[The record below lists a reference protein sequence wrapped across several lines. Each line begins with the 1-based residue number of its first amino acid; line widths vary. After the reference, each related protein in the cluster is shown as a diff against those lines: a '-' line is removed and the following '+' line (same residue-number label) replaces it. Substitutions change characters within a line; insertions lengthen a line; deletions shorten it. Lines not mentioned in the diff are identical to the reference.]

1 MVEFTGRRNSRI
13 LTVPLMS
20 LAVVGPLD
28 NLGDQFRIHLEQIS
42 DDFRKLGL
50 EISPVLFQG
59 ERPDDTLEN
68 QFQEAF
74 GENYQN
80 KLPAS
85 PDKNSPASAKY
96 QRTKTISRSDSG
108 LPQRTCTPEM
118 IKRFLIETTYGTDCV
133 KHYRHGRCCRQP
145 S

>member
-1 MVEFTGRRNSRI
+1 MERENADLKSPSGKS
-13 LTVPLMS
+13 
-20 LAVVGPLD
+20 
-28 NLGDQFRIHLEQIS
+28 
-42 DDFRKLGL
+42 KLSIAASPAKGL
-50 EISPVLFQG
+50 EISPVVFQG

-80 KLPAS
+80 RLPAS

-96 QRTKTISRSDSG
+96 QKTKTISRSDSG
-108 LPQRTCTPEM
+108 DLCTQLVTV
-118 IKRFLIETTYGTDCV
+118 I
-133 KHYRHGRCCRQP
+133 P

>member
-1 MVEFTGRRNSRI
+1 MCDTRSSE
-13 LTVPLMS
+13 
-20 LAVVGPLD
+20 D

-42 DDFRKLGL
+42 DDFRKLESRIRSLERENADLKSPSGKSKLSIAASPVKGL
-50 EISPVLFQG
+50 EIPPVVFQG

-80 KLPAS
+80 RLPAS

-96 QRTKTISRSDSG
+96 QKTKTISRSDSG
-108 LPQRTCTPEM
+108 DL
-118 IKRFLIETTYGTDCV
+118 
-133 KHYRHGRCCRQP
+133 
-145 S
+145 